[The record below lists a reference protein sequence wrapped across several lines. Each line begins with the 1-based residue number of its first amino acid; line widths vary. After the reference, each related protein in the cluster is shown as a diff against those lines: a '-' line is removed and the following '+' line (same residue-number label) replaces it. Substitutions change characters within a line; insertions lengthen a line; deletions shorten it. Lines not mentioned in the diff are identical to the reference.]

1 MEWPSLISQG
11 RQTSFW
17 SSPMKIT
24 EKIKSPTKK
33 TLIKKCHVCGFIIE
47 SESEVKKCSNCNKS
61 FLPFH
66 YFNKVHAKNSE
77 EFSNLFSHV
86 DEINEED
93 LVKGIHVIW

>member
-1 MEWPSLISQG
+1 MFVVLSWSLSQKLKNALIAIS
-11 RQTSFW
+11 
-17 SSPMKIT
+17 
-24 EKIKSPTKK
+24 
-33 TLIKKCHVCGFIIE
+33 H
-47 SESEVKKCSNCNKS
+47 